1 VSDTGRETSDEVV
14 LFVPTLLSLGTC
26 KRKRAKIQ
34 EVAPT
39 HLSGSNFVRP
49 IASVSDS
56 GARKPERLFSFRLDA
71 VDGTFS
77 GHVRSNRSCD
87 ATHFFCDNGLM
98 IPPFRP
104 EEKLRFV
111 WRALQ
116 NVGKNRRW
124 EFLVGCCTTELR
136 QSEEKLYV
144 FNLHDLALY
153 YKYLTTM

>member
-77 GHVRSNRSCD
+77 GHVGSNRSCD
-87 ATHFFCDNGLM
+87 ATYFFCENELM

-104 EEKLRFV
+104 EESCGLSGAHCKMLE
-111 WRALQ
+111 
-116 NVGKNRRW
+116 KNRRW
-124 EFLVGCCTTELR
+124 EFLVGCCTTELS
-136 QSEEKLYV
+136 QSEEKL
-144 FNLHDLALY
+144 
-153 YKYLTTM
+153 

>member
-56 GARKPERLFSFRLDA
+56 GARKPERLFSFGLDA

-77 GHVRSNRSCD
+77 GHVGSNRSCD
-87 ATHFFCDNGLM
+87 ATYL
-98 IPPFRP
+98 
-104 EEKLRFV
+104 FV
-111 WRALQ
+111 
-116 NVGKNRRW
+116 
-124 EFLVGCCTTELR
+124 TM
-136 QSEEKLYV
+136 
-144 FNLHDLALY
+144 NL
-153 YKYLTTM
+153 